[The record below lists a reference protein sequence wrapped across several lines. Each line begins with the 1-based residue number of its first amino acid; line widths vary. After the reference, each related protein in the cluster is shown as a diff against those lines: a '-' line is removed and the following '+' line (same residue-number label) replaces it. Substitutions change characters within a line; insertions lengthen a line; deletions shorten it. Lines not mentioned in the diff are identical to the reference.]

1 MRPSNEPLFW
11 SLFSGGGMLSAL
23 VAPALIL
30 VTGLLLP
37 AGAVD
42 FERMHDVLTN
52 PLGRLVLFG
61 ICALTFAH
69 AAHRLRHTLVDLGMK
84 PMATQVA
91 IASYA
96 VGALLSIWAAVVA
109 FG

>member
-11 SLFSGGGMLSAL
+11 SLFSGGGMVAAL

-37 AGAVD
+37 AGAVEFD
-42 FERMHDVLTN
+42 RMHAVLTN

-61 ICALTFAH
+61 VCALTFAH
-69 AAHRLRHTLVDLGMK
+69 AAHRFRHTLVDLGMK
-84 PMATQVA
+84 PMATPVA
-91 IASYA
+91 IGCYA
-96 VGALLSIWAAVVA
+96 VGLLLTVWAGVVA
-109 FG
+109 LG

>member
-23 VAPALIL
+23 VVPALVL

-37 AGAVD
+37 AGAVE

-52 PLGRLVLFG
+52 PLGRLAVFG

-69 AAHRLRHTLVDLGMK
+69 AAHRFRHTLVDVGLK

-91 IASYA
+91 IGCYA
-96 VGALLSIWAAVVA
+96 AGLLLTAWAAVVA